1 MYTLYY
7 KPTCPFCQK
16 VTSFAEGE
24 GILLELID
32 VTEPG
37 KVEELIQIGGKKMVP
52 FLVDADN
59 EVMMYESGDI
69 IACMEKNNK
78 QSS

>member
-16 VTSFAEGE
+16 VTSFAESQH
-24 GILLELID
+24 IPLELID

-37 KVEELIQIGGKKMVP
+37 RAEELIQIGGKKMVP
-52 FLVDADN
+52 FLIDADN

-69 IACMEKNNK
+69 IDHLKNNITG
-78 QSS
+78 